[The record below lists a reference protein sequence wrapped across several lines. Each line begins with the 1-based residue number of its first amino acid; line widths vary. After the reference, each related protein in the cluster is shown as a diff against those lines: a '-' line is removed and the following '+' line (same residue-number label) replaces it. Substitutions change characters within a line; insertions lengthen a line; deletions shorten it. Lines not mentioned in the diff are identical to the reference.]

1 MKFTSYFFAF
11 LIVTLI
17 TVISIPAQAQVPLGL
32 YDNFKT
38 KLLDPTKWAG
48 RERGAGIGGIML
60 ESSRKIMTD
69 PILLSRGSDIQE
81 RVYGDT
87 ATDTGLSEGAN
98 ELVFIDGTD
107 ITTIQAIVEVK
118 SLKVIGCAANS
129 DATRAGA
136 VINGLFFNTGTP
148 TSGSSLND
156 VGALLGIWRL
166 SNSSDPPNVLEV
178 VGIVYQCLDAKCGT
192 FNQLDSK
199 SLGTVHLKQTAKLQ
213 ITWDK
218 TNHQFIFQKGKSTP
232 VPSTYAVSDTDPPG
246 TSNGGAKH
254 LGVLQ
259 YVASC
264 DMTKTTQPRPVAFME
279 AFFEN
284 VFVNA
289 SALP

>member
-1 MKFTSYFFAF
+1 MKFTSYFFAL
-11 LIVTLI
+11 LIVSLI
-17 TVISIPAQAQVPLGL
+17 TLISIPAQAQVTLGL

-38 KLLDPTKWAG
+38 KLLDPTKWTG
-48 RERGAGIGGIML
+48 RESGGGIRGILL
-60 ESSRKIMTD
+60 ESSRQIKTD
-69 PILLSRGSDIQE
+69 PILLSKGLDIQE
-81 RVYGDT
+81 RVYGDPT
-87 ATDTGLSEGAN
+87 TDTGLSLGTN

-107 ITTIQAIVEVK
+107 ITTIQATVEVK

-129 DATRAGA
+129 DATQAGA

-166 SNSSDPPNVLEV
+166 SNSSDPAKVLEV
-178 VGIVYQCLDAKCGT
+178 VGHVYQCLDEKCGT
-192 FNQLDSK
+192 YTLLDSE
-199 SLGTVHLKQTAKLQ
+199 SLGTVHLNQTVKLQ

-232 VPSTYAVSDTDPPG
+232 VPFTYAVSDTNPPG

-254 LGVLQ
+254 LGVRQ

-264 DMTKTTQPRPVAFME
+264 DMTKTTPPRPVASME
-279 AFFEN
+279 AFFEK
-284 VFVNA
+284 VYVNA
-289 SALP
+289 SAIP